1 MSMCDGDG
9 QLFTFH
15 EFYLS
20 AKNTFGLLASFNNAL
35 DNLDIKPYNL
45 FLD

>member
-1 MSMCDGDG
+1 MCDGDG
-9 QLFTFH
+9 QLFTFQ
-15 EFYLS
+15 EFYLPTK
-20 AKNTFGLLASFNNAL
+20 KNTFGLLASLDNAL